1 MKKIIYLFSLTA
13 LFLTFSFVFLPVI
26 SGRQDENKVVSCDA
40 GVCVLS
46 HENNTSNDQAKEEKS
61 SELKP
66 HYAIAATAAPSH
78 VVNDHSVEIVS
89 VANFSEALAKIY
101 NDTYKPEKTLIVFDI
116 DNTITTSH
124 NIHARCYS
132 INPKKNGIK

>member
-78 VVNDHSVEIVS
+78 VVNDHSV
-89 VANFSEALAKIY
+89 
-101 NDTYKPEKTLIVFDI
+101 
-116 DNTITTSH
+116 
-124 NIHARCYS
+124 
-132 INPKKNGIK
+132 